1 MIKDY
6 LLTSNIGVLAMN
18 DTTVQEIYQN
28 SGPLANANEF
38 QVHYWALVLR
48 QKFADNSIVDI
59 CIPTVFY
66 NYKQEVTSA
75 HIDFDLKDVEEMS
88 KALEPVHNVEVNKLK
103 TLLKDFPN
111 ATLLSVPFNSIHK
124 HPGGRNQ
131 GFSGTDLNKDSKTNT
146 GVVFPLAS
154 ADIQPN
160 FASILCVTDKC
171 YVAHSEYRIANGDAS
186 KEGINYY
193 KGRSTARVFGR
204 TTPSKAEEAFGISVE
219 STTYSSNDFSVPI
232 RIHEA
237 LNTICENY
245 RASTDF
251 VKPENVTKAIPKPVG
266 VQEPLSLLGYPTNS
280 YAKDYYTPE
289 EIAAVK
295 EEYKIDLLPLDD
307 LHDLSLTE
315 IKNLYIKYSKAL
327 DPTVHVTREE
337 LHTVNSDDLQLLQ
350 DDMVFEATC
359 GDTSSYDSN
368 FIHLS
373 LDDEDDEDMNYIRNT
388 LAGLGFQK
396 DYLNTLDKDYL
407 DKLYTTHFL

>member
-1 MIKDY
+1 
-6 LLTSNIGVLAMN
+6 MN

-103 TLLKDFPN
+103 TLLKDIPN

-146 GVVFPLAS
+146 GIVFPLAS

-193 KGRSTARVFGR
+193 KGRSTARVFGK
-204 TTPSKAEEAFGISVE
+204 TAPSKAEETFGIFAE
-219 STTYSSNDFSVPI
+219 STTYSSNDLSVPL

-245 RASTDF
+245 KANTDF
-251 VKPENVTKAIPKPVG
+251 VKPENVTKAVTKTFGG
-266 VQEPLSLLGYPTNS
+266 VQKPLALLDYPYNS
-280 YAKDYYTPE
+280 YAYKYNKDYYTPE

-295 EEYKIDLLPLDD
+295 EEYKITLLSPEDLDD
-307 LHDLSLTE
+307 LTLTE

-327 DPTVHVTREE
+327 DPTIRVTKAE
-337 LHTVNSDDLQLLQ
+337 LDTVGPDDLQLLQ
-350 DDMVFEATC
+350 DDMVFEATT
-359 GDTSSYDSN
+359 GDTNYDN
-368 FIHLS
+368 NP
-373 LDDEDDEDMNYIRNT
+373 LDDEEDEDMNYVRNT
-388 LAGLGFQK
+388 LSGLGFQK
-396 DYLNTLDKDYL
+396 DYLNKLSKDDLDR
-407 DKLYTTHFL
+407 LYTTHIR